1 MDKEIKYKDKDGN
14 EKEATIGG
22 ILKQGE
28 DHPGYKKAKSM
39 TDKGDDKKSVKKTT
53 IDANPFD
60 KEEPKEKPKPKKDNS
75 WMKGKDGW
83 EILDDENVEIA
94 KTKEYSEEQAREE
107 VGEYF
112 ENKKTL
118 KAVPNLAKD
127 EDELTQK
134 ILDAKEET
142 FSSEEIQN
150 IRNTDAGEILDASE
164 DGGIEGMKALG
175 KQKAKEYKKGWDYIT
190 KNIES
195 GEPQEA
201 PIAIRDKNN
210 ELYLMAGNTRLMS
223 NTAYGRKIPLKV
235 IEYDGEFKSSKN
247 ESLTEVSAK
256 TKKFKQKLMRRGIKI
271 RYDKEKAQQDLQQKY
286 GGQGEVVGKKF
297 GLRKAYYAVP
307 KKGFKQDKRPTLKI
321 NKKEME
327 KLHQDK
333 KLDKGNLN
341 VVYTEGLL
349 MEGGA
354 YGHMA
359 HPFDDKD
366 LTFGDLKKIIELG
379 LGGQLNRE

>member
-1 MDKEIKYKDKDGN
+1 
-14 EKEATIGG
+14 
-22 ILKQGE
+22 
-28 DHPGYKKAKSM
+28 
-39 TDKGDDKKSVKKTT
+39 
-53 IDANPFD
+53 
-60 KEEPKEKPKPKKDNS
+60 
-75 WMKGKDGW
+75 MKGKDGW
-83 EILDDENVEIA
+83 EILDDENVEVA
-94 KTKEYSEEQAREE
+94 KTKPYSEEQAREE

-164 DGGIEGMKALG
+164 DGGIESMKALG

-235 IEYDGEFKSSKN
+235 IEYDGEFKSSKD
-247 ESLTEVSAK
+247 ESLIE
-256 TKKFKQKLMRRGIKI
+256 
-271 RYDKEKAQQDLQQKY
+271 
-286 GGQGEVVGKKF
+286 
-297 GLRKAYYAVP
+297 
-307 KKGFKQDKRPTLKI
+307 
-321 NKKEME
+321 
-327 KLHQDK
+327 
-333 KLDKGNLN
+333 NL
-341 VVYTEGLL
+341 LL
-349 MEGGA
+349 EGGA

-359 HPFDDKD
+359 HPFDDND
-366 LTFGDLKKIIELG
+366 LTFGDLKKIITNG
-379 LGGQLNRE
+379 LGGNLSREDNVTEKLDGQNIMISFKDGKLIAARNKGHIKNGGKNALTKGGIKSKFKGRGDIADAFNFAMDDLEKAIKSLSDKQKEKIFTNYFTIIIIF